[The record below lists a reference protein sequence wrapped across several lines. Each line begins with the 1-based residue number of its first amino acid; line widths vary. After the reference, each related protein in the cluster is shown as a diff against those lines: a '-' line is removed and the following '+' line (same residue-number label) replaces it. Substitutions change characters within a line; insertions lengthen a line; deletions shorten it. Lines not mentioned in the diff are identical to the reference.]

1 MAIKEKAKEKIMVVD
16 DEPSIRKYLRTLLEV
31 DGFEV
36 ETLPSGKE
44 ALQRI
49 GEGER
54 PDFIILDVLMPEMD
68 GLETLR
74 QLMQVDRALNVIM
87 LSCTN
92 EVTTVVEAI
101 RVGALDYLT
110 KPFEKPELD
119 AAFLKCK
126 QKQQLRSENQAL
138 REYCEAITEDISFLA
153 ASPQM
158 IKIRQQIMQI
168 APVDVPIFISGE
180 SGVGKEVVARMIH
193 IRSKRQQQAFIKVNC
208 AALPGELL
216 ESELFGYEQGAF
228 TGAVRAKPGKF
239 ELANKGTIF
248 LDEIAEMSPHL
259 QAKLLHVLQDGQF
272 SRLGAR
278 TVVNVDVRVL
288 AATNMDVKDAMRT
301 GRFRE
306 DLYYRLNVLSLHIPP
321 LRERTSEIPLLFR
334 HFLTKYSEK
343 YQKRAPDPSKSLL
356 EAALRYSWPGNLREL
371 ENFVKR
377 YVILED
383 DEGSFRELLEMT
395 GQQQRTAPR
404 AESPAPKEQGLKA
417 LVRGLKDEA
426 EMEDRRRARVDQLVP
441 QGRGAHAGNQL
452 QGAALQD
459 APVQSRLGP
468 RLALRSSEGSGES
481 CRGSERGRSKIRGTE
496 RGGRGGGSRR
506 TGSSRFVAHFRASLG
521 CTASP
526 RRRIGESHCVL
537 TPIRKV

>member
-1 MAIKEKAKEKIMVVD
+1 MADKENILVVD
-16 DEPSIRKYLRTLLEV
+16 DEPSIRKYLQTLLEV
-31 DGFEV
+31 DGFAV
-36 ETLPSGKE
+36 ESVSSGKE
-44 ALQRI
+44 ALERI
-49 GEGER
+49 GAGER
-54 PDFIILDVLMPEMD
+54 PDFIVLDVLMPEMD

-74 QLMQVDRALNVIM
+74 QFMQIDRSLSVIM
-87 LSCTN
+87 LSCSN

-101 RVGALDYLT
+101 RIGALDYLT

-119 AAFLKCK
+119 AAFLKCR
-126 QKQQLRSENQAL
+126 QKKELRSENKSL
-138 REYCEAITEDISFLA
+138 REYCEALTEDLSFLA

-158 IKIRQQIMQI
+158 LKIRQQVLQI
-168 APVDVPIFISGE
+168 APVDVPVFISGE
-180 SGVGKEVVARMIH
+180 SGVGKEVIARMIH
-193 IRSKRQQQAFIKVNC
+193 LRSTRRVQPFIKVNC

-239 ELANKGTIF
+239 ELAHKGTIF

-278 TVVNVDVRVL
+278 AVVNVDVRVL

-306 DLYYRLNVLSLHIPP
+306 DLYYRLNVLSIHVPP
-321 LRERTSEIPLLFR
+321 LRERTTEIPLLFR
-334 HFLTKYSEK
+334 HFLAKYSEK
-343 YQKRAPDPSKSLL
+343 YAKPAPDPSKHLL
-356 EAALRYSWPGNLREL
+356 EAALRYPWPGNLREL

-395 GQQQRTAPR
+395 GQQQRIAPR
-404 AESPAPKEQGLKA
+404 EEAAPPKEQGLKA

-426 EMEDRRRARVDQLVP
+426 EMEAIADALEKTNWCRKDAARMLSISYKALLYKMRQFNLDS
-441 QGRGAHAGNQL
+441 GRGARS
-452 QGAALQD
+452 AAARAAREAAAKESAAKEIAAKD
-459 APVQSRLGP
+459 SAVKESAP
-468 RLALRSSEGSGES
+468 AI
-481 CRGSERGRSKIRGTE
+481 RGS
-496 RGGRGGGSRR
+496 
-506 TGSSRFVAHFRASLG
+506 
-521 CTASP
+521 
-526 RRRIGESHCVL
+526 
-537 TPIRKV
+537 

>member
-1 MAIKEKAKEKIMVVD
+1 MAIKPKEKIMVVD
-16 DEPSIRKYLRTLLEV
+16 DEQSIRKYLRTLLEV

-36 ETLPSGKE
+36 ETLSSGKE

-54 PDFIILDVLMPEMD
+54 PYFIILDVLMPEMD

-74 QLMQVDRALNVIM
+74 QLMQVDRSLNVIM
-87 LSCTN
+87 LSCSN
-92 EVTTVVEAI
+92 EVNTVVEAI
-101 RVGALDYLT
+101 RLGALDYLT

-119 AAFLKCK
+119 AAFLKCQ
-126 QKQQLRSENQAL
+126 QKQQLRQENQAL
-138 REYCEAITEDISFLA
+138 REYCEALTEDISFLA

-158 IKIRQQIMQI
+158 LKIRQQILQI

-193 IRSKRQQQAFIKVNC
+193 LRSKRQQQPFIKVNC

-216 ESELFGYEQGAF
+216 ESELFGYDQGAF

-272 SRLGAR
+272 SRLGGRA
-278 TVVNVDVRVL
+278 VMNVDVRVL
-288 AATNMDVKDAMRT
+288 AATNMDVKEAMRT

-321 LRERTSEIPLLFR
+321 LRERTSEIPLLLR
-334 HFLTKYSEK
+334 HFMIKYSEK
-343 YQKRAPDPSKSLL
+343 YQKPAPEPSKNLL
-356 EAALRYSWPGNLREL
+356 EAAMRYQWPGNLREL

-395 GQQQRTAPR
+395 SQQRVTPR
-404 AESPAPKEQGLKA
+404 EETPVPKEQGLKA

-426 EMEDRRRARVDQLVP
+426 EMEAIADALEKTNWCRKDAARMLGISYKALLYKMRQFNLDS
-441 QGRGAHAGNQL
+441 GRGSRST
-452 QGAALQD
+452 AAKAAAAAREAAAKEAAAKETAAKETVKEEVPV
-459 APVQSRLGP
+459 APV
-468 RLALRSSEGSGES
+468 
-481 CRGSERGRSKIRGTE
+481 RGS
-496 RGGRGGGSRR
+496 
-506 TGSSRFVAHFRASLG
+506 
-521 CTASP
+521 
-526 RRRIGESHCVL
+526 
-537 TPIRKV
+537 

>member
-1 MAIKEKAKEKIMVVD
+1 MAQKETAHKEKILIVD
-16 DEPSIRKYLRTLLEV
+16 DEPSIRKYLQTLLEV
-31 DGFEV
+31 DGFDV
-36 ETLPSGKE
+36 EAVSSGKD
-44 ALQRI
+44 ALARV
-49 GEGER
+49 GNGER
-54 PDFIILDVLMPEMD
+54 PDFIILDVLMPEID

-74 QLMQVDRALNVIM
+74 QLMQMDRSLNVLM
-87 LSCTN
+87 LSCSN

-101 RVGALDYLT
+101 RLGALDYLT

-119 AAFLKCK
+119 AAFLKCR
-126 QKQQLRSENQAL
+126 QKKDLRAENQAL
-138 REYCEAITEDISFLA
+138 REYCEALTEDISFLA

-158 IKIRQQIMQI
+158 LKIRQQILQI
-168 APVDVPIFISGE
+168 APVDVPVFISGE

-193 IRSKRQQQAFIKVNC
+193 LRSLRRQQAFVKVNC

-259 QAKLLHVLQDGQF
+259 QAKLLHVLQDGQY

-278 TVVNVDVRVL
+278 AVVNVDVRVL
-288 AATNMDVKDAMRT
+288 AATNMDVKEAMKS

-306 DLYYRLNVLSLHIPP
+306 DLYYRLNVLSIHIPP
-321 LRERTSEIPLLFR
+321 LRERTAEIPLLFR
-334 HFLTKYSEK
+334 HFLAKYSEK
-343 YQKRAPDPSKSLL
+343 YQKPAPEPSKHLL
-356 EAALRYSWPGNLREL
+356 EAALRYPWPGNLREL

-395 GQQQRTAPR
+395 GQQQRVVPREEAAP
-404 AESPAPKEQGLKA
+404 PKEQGLKA

-426 EMEDRRRARVDQLVP
+426 EMEAIADALEKTNWCRKDAARMLGISYKALLYKMRAFNLDS
-441 QGRGAHAGNQL
+441 GRGSRS
-452 QGAALQD
+452 AAAREAAKAAAAAKEDAAKEKETGKED
-459 APVQSRLGP
+459 APAVV
-468 RLALRSSEGSGES
+468 
-481 CRGSERGRSKIRGTE
+481 RGS
-496 RGGRGGGSRR
+496 
-506 TGSSRFVAHFRASLG
+506 
-521 CTASP
+521 
-526 RRRIGESHCVL
+526 
-537 TPIRKV
+537 